1 MISCQR
7 ALAGT
12 RFAWFKKILAASVM
26 RVYGALARVC
36 WKQSRGAEPDGLLR
50 SPLAS
55 CAERSDA
62 TATRSRSSGSAAQD
76 HLMRPD
82 AGGEVLQIAD
92 QIERFASGC
101 AQLQR
106 IPAQPHD
113 KVRFPTS
120 FGQEAFQ
127 NRHPG
132 IIAIADPDF
141 ARDRRTTL
149 LA

>member
-1 MISCQR
+1 M
-7 ALAGT
+7 
-12 RFAWFKKILAASVM
+12 
-26 RVYGALARVC
+26 
-36 WKQSRGAEPDGLLR
+36 
-50 SPLAS
+50 
-55 CAERSDA
+55 
-62 TATRSRSSGSAAQD
+62 SGGGAQD
-76 HLMRPD
+76 HLLWPD

-92 QIERFASGC
+92 QVERFASGC

-113 KVRFPTS
+113 KVRLPVS

-132 IIAIADPDF
+132 IIAVADPDL

-149 LA
+149 QRLGAVLVGQFKMRKPAWAARQREP